1 MITIIRKVILT
12 DLVANVLRS
21 QIVPRSLCEL
31 VLHRNSNAREN
42 LLVVQIEPDL
52 PKLVPLQTA
61 RMVLILL
68 TEVLRLW
75 EAMMVICGH
84 MRMMITVLEAACQE
98 NPLQLLL

>member
-1 MITIIRKVILT
+1 MITIIRKVIQM
-12 DLVANVLRS
+12 DLVASALRN

-42 LLVVQIEPDL
+42 HLVVQIEPDL
-52 PKLVPLQTA
+52 PKLDPIQTA

-84 MRMMITVLEAACQE
+84 TRMMTIV
-98 NPLQLLL
+98 